1 MKLAALFSGGKDST
15 FAINKAKFQGHDIK
29 CLVTIFPNSIESELL
44 HYPNIHLTKLQAKS
58 MGTPHTFTEL
68 DSNDIDL
75 EVKVLEETLAQAKK
89 DFDVEGLVHGGIL
102 SEFQKKKFEMVC
114 SNLNLQTV
122 SPLWQINQKEYMHE
136 LVKSKFEFIITS
148 VSSAGLDDSW
158 LGKKITEKE
167 IFLLEKLSATHGF
180 NISFEGGE
188 AETLVIDCPLFSSPL
203 KILKSNKVWDGYI
216 GRLEITEAILGR

>member
-1 MKLAALFSGGKDST
+1 
-15 FAINKAKFQGHDIK
+15 
-29 CLVTIFPNSIESELL
+29 
-44 HYPNIHLTKLQAKS
+44 

-68 DSNDIDL
+68 DSNDTDI

-167 IFLLEKLSATHGF
+167 IFLLEKLSTTHGF

-188 AETLVIDCPLFSSPL
+188 AETLVIDCPLFSYPL